1 MEQGKLIVLVIGIV
15 ILGGAG
21 YGAYSYFQSDDNKQ
35 SNSNSETQN
44 SSEDTSNQNQQA
56 SGDQTVEGR
65 LVDGF
70 PGSKVPLYRGDVV
83 ESSRSTDSQGRAE
96 YNVRIQTSDDMQ
108 KVVDRTETNYMNDG
122 WDITTRPTGSMFI
135 AHHDEFIVTVSFSEN
150 DGGVLINYGI
160 STK

>member
-1 MEQGKLIVLVIGIV
+1 MEQGKLILLVVGIV

-21 YGAYSYFQSDDNKQ
+21 YGAYSYLQSEGSKQ
-35 SNSNSETQN
+35 SNNSETQN
-44 SSEDTSNQNQQA
+44 SSENTSEQSQQA

-96 YNVRIQTSDDMQ
+96 YNVRIQASDDMQ

>member
-1 MEQGKLIVLVIGIV
+1 MEQGKLILLVVGIV

-21 YGAYSYFQSDDNKQ
+21 YGAYSYFQSEDSKQ
-35 SNSNSETQN
+35 SNNSETQN
-44 SSEDTSNQNQQA
+44 SSENTSEQSQQA

-135 AHHDEFIVTVSFSEN
+135 AHHDEFIVTVSFSQN